1 MFNAPDNSV
10 WVSYLGVPGA
20 LGRIDLKTHLAEIY
34 EPPFKNPA
42 AKTEGYLPHGID
54 VDTNG
59 VMWTGL
65 NSGHL
70 ASFDR
75 RKCKTPYNPN
85 AERLG
90 QQCAE
95 GWTLY
100 QAPGPNFKGVAESGS
115 ADAYYLNWVDQFDT
129 SGLGKNTPFLNGSGS
144 DAIMA
149 LVNGK
154 WVTLRVPYPMGFM
167 SRGMDGRIDDA
178 KAGWKGK
185 GLWTTH
191 AEQATWHQEGGK
203 GELPKVIHMQI
214 RPDPLAR

>member
-1 MFNAPDNSV
+1 V

-34 EPPFKNPA
+34 EPPFQNPA

-75 RKCKTPYNPN
+75 KKCKTPYNPN
-85 AERLG
+85 AARLG
-90 QQCAE
+90 QQCVE

-100 QAPGPNFKGVAESGS
+100 QAPGPNFKGVTESGS

-149 LVNGK
+149 LVNAAKDMTMAKMPIQTPVSERSGLEFTF
-154 WVTLRVPYPMGFM
+154 VERPVPAP
-167 SRGMDGRIDDA
+167 RC
-178 KAGWKGK
+178 
-185 GLWTTH
+185 
-191 AEQATWHQEGGK
+191 GGP
-203 GELPKVIHMQI
+203 GV
-214 RPDPLAR
+214 RPLCNAS